1 MVARIKKNMVGILR
15 EVRAKKIGKA
25 KAAPELKSIPPT
37 TAAFHENIKRA
48 HILQASIWNNE
59 QE

>member
-1 MVARIKKNMVGILR
+1 MHVMLVKIKKHVRR
-15 EVRAKKIGKA
+15 EVWAKTIGKA

-37 TAAFHENIKRA
+37 TAAFHENIKRT
-48 HILQASIWNNE
+48 HIIQVSIWKNE